1 MTADPNFV
9 TATEF
14 GLVRLL
20 STELDPPDAAAI
32 TAQNVHRLLGDDI
45 TLDPAKVEVIN
56 SLVLEGLGLRNY
68 LIQGYGVAEADLEG
82 KAAALDALNGLI
94 ILIPSSAFMG
104 VEQALDPNPA
114 IRFIGVFH
122 EEAAQPPDAMPPTAS
137 ATGALAPPSSKLQM
151 SQPARGRSWIGALG
165 ALLIAAAL
173 VLFFVL

>member
-1 MTADPNFV
+1 MTDDPNHV
-9 TATEF
+9 AATEF
-14 GLVRLL
+14 GRVRLF

-32 TAQNVHRLLGDDI
+32 NAQNFHRLLGKEV

-56 SLVLEGLGLRNY
+56 SLVLEGLGLRSY
-68 LIQGYGVAEADLEG
+68 LTRGYGVAEADLAG
-82 KAAALDALNGLI
+82 KAAALDALTGLI

-104 VEQALDPNPA
+104 VEQSLDPNPA

-122 EEAAQPPDAMPPTAS
+122 EERARPPEAMPPTAS
-137 ATGALAPPSSKLQM
+137 ATGTLSSAGSKSQM
-151 SQPARGRSWIGALG
+151 PHPERGRSWIGALG